1 MELETGT
8 SNNEYISKN
17 NTKAND
23 VGGKNGGNGKKLNMG
38 GMSKWKIVSI
48 VVAVILCLGIGSY
61 GTIRVFTWF
70 PWMMPASLRE
80 KGTED
85 VQVIRSMQR
94 TKEVSLL
101 RLGVTGII
109 SKENKSQF
117 FSMEIPGTER
127 ARFIQYTFDAKLG
140 FEGKDVVIKETD
152 ENTFDVAIPEFK
164 FIGYDDP
171 EYRVIVEQNGALSFG
186 TQQIDSLDMVNNIL
200 TDQAKKEYVDS
211 NRDILEEQAKSFYTS
226 IVNSV
231 SPETKLN
238 FTFQQK

>member
-1 MELETGT
+1 MAISGH
-8 SNNEYISKN
+8 SSRADNN
-17 NTKAND
+17 
-23 VGGKNGGNGKKLNMG
+23 GGKRKPWQ
-38 GMSKWKIVSI
+38 KWQFWIIASALLAALAAGWIASI
-48 VVAVILCLGIGSY
+48 GFYSLC
-61 GTIRVFTWF
+61 
-70 PWMMPASLRE
+70 PWAMPPGLRE

-85 VQVIRSMQR
+85 TQVIRSMQR

-109 SKENKSQF
+109 SKENKGHF
-117 FSMEIPGTER
+117 FNMEIPGTER

-140 FEGKDVVIKETD
+140 FEGKDVTIKETG

-186 TQQIDSLDMVNNIL
+186 TKQIDSLDMVNNIL
-200 TDQAKKEYVDS
+200 TEKAKKEYVDS

-226 IVNSV
+226 IVHSV
-231 SPETKLN
+231 DPDTTLN
-238 FTFQQK
+238 FSFAKAS

>member
-1 MELETGT
+1 
-8 SNNEYISKN
+8 
-17 NTKAND
+17 
-23 VGGKNGGNGKKLNMG
+23 
-38 GMSKWKIVSI
+38 
-48 VVAVILCLGIGSY
+48 
-61 GTIRVFTWF
+61 
-70 PWMMPASLRE
+70 MPEWLRE

-85 VQVIRSMQR
+85 TQVIRSMRR

-109 SKENKSQF
+109 SKENKSHF

-140 FEGKDVVIKETD
+140 FEGKEFVIKETG
-152 ENTFDVAIPEFK
+152 ENTFDVTIPEFK

-186 TQQIDSLDMVNNIL
+186 TKQIDSLDMINNIL
-200 TDQAKKEYVDS
+200 TDKAKKEYVDS

-226 IVNSV
+226 IVQSV
-231 SPETKLN
+231 SPDTKLN
-238 FTFQQK
+238 FIFKQAEGS

>member
-1 MELETGT
+1 
-8 SNNEYISKN
+8 
-17 NTKAND
+17 
-23 VGGKNGGNGKKLNMG
+23 
-38 GMSKWKIVSI
+38 
-48 VVAVILCLGIGSY
+48 
-61 GTIRVFTWF
+61 
-70 PWMMPASLRE
+70 MMPSSLRE

-109 SKENKSQF
+109 SKENKSHF
-117 FSMEIPGTER
+117 FNMEIPGTER

-140 FEGKDVVIKETD
+140 FEGKDVVIKETG
-152 ENTFDVAIPEFK
+152 ENAFDIAIPEFK

-200 TDQAKKEYVDS
+200 TDKAKKEYVDS
-211 NRDILEEQAKSFYTS
+211 NRDILEDQAKSFYTS
-226 IVNSV
+226 IVQSV
-231 SPETKLN
+231 SPDTKLN
-238 FTFQQK
+238 FIFKQAEGS